1 MTVKTEFEDIVEQ
14 DTWKTLTW
22 DIITTHFNFWPCK
35 ARRGPRAEVPG
46 RKGHRRAWDPPPPL
60 RRAGHGGAG
69 AEGAPGAPQA
79 PWLAPLPA
87 PRPAPERRS
96 RGVTSTSAT
105 PAPPGRGSAARVSRE
120 VRYHGAPCSGTA
132 AGNIARCSGGAGP
145 ELVLPGKVAFSPV
158 RLRRG
163 TAWSGSSTGLGS

>member
-79 PWLAPLPA
+79 PWLSPPPA

-96 RGVTSTSAT
+96 RGVASTSAAPT
-105 PAPPGRGSAARVSRE
+105 PPGRGSAARVSRE
-120 VRYHGAPCSGTA
+120 VRYHGAPCSGRRREISRDVPA
-132 AGNIARCSGGAGP
+132 ERGLSSCCPVKLRSVLFSSGDERLGVGP
-145 ELVLPGKVAFSPV
+145 AQG
-158 RLRRG
+158 
-163 TAWSGSSTGLGS
+163 